1 MWNIGPDDSWAG
13 IKITRKNINNLR
25 YTDNTILMAESDKE
39 LKNLLIRVK
48 EETEKVGLQL
58 NIIKLRS
65 WHPGPSLHSK

>member
-65 WHPGPSLHSK
+65 WNPGPSLHSK